1 MNKLLSFLACA
12 VVAAS
17 PLAGIGATGYE
28 SDPAYL
34 PIDKLV
40 DLKTTPPEVNINL
53 PRFLL
58 KDAVSDLAA
67 TTNGPLADKGAEFAE
82 LVKDVKLIRLVV
94 IEATKTNRLA
104 LDQSVKAL
112 RAELE
117 AKWTPIVSVPEENVG
132 IYAMGDPS
140 GEAVAGIAV
149 LVYDG
154 GDAVIGNVVG
164 RVSIGKV
171 IKLASQMDKLPKD
184 LVKKL
189 QGMAG
194 QTNAPASS
202 EAQPKKSSEAGETPA
217 KEAAAK

>member
-17 PLAGIGATGYE
+17 PLAGFSATGYE

-58 KDAVSDLAA
+58 KDAVSDLTA
-67 TTNGPLADKGAEFAE
+67 TTNGPLAGKGAEFAE
-82 LVKDVKLIRLVV
+82 LIKDVKLIRLVV
-94 IEATKTNRLA
+94 IEASKTNRPA

-112 RAELE
+112 RSELE
-117 AKWTPIVSVPEENVG
+117 SKWTPIVSVPEENVG
-132 IYAMGDPS
+132 VYAMGDPS
-140 GEAVAGIAV
+140 GESVVGMAV
-149 LVYDG
+149 LVYNG

-202 EAQPKKSSEAGETPA
+202 ENQPKKSNEAEETPA